1 MGKYRVEITKTAK
14 ADLEKHFKSGNKTNI
29 ARIGK
34 ILLEL
39 SESPYEGTGNPEQLK
54 YDFKGYWSRRINKK
68 DRLIYRVTEYE
79 VIVYVVSA
87 IGHYN
92 DK

>member
-34 ILLEL
+34 ILYEL
-39 SESPYEGTGNPEQLK
+39 SETPYEGTGNPE
-54 YDFKGYWSRRINKK
+54 
-68 DRLIYRVTEYE
+68 
-79 VIVYVVSA
+79 
-87 IGHYN
+87 
-92 DK
+92 